1 VILKENLQFFALD
14 DRYLAVGTHDNFVD
28 IYNIE
33 TQKRTVFFNLIFNLI
48 RKFLGVG
55 ICKANSSYITHIDW
69 DDKGLSVEILI
80 RKIIGL
86 FKEN

>member
-1 VILKENLQFFALD
+1 MIISWIFITLKHKNVRF
-14 DRYLAVGTHDNFVD
+14 
-28 IYNIE
+28 
-33 TQKRTVFFNLIFNLI
+33 FFNLIFNLI